1 MMYEE
6 TNDLL
11 TIEEHAKNENT
22 PGYVFAALKVRNK
35 WAAGKAMTREEYVA
49 AVDRL
54 LHGPM
59 KGE

>member
-1 MMYEE
+1 MYEE
-6 TNDLL
+6 TYELL

-35 WAAGKAMTREEYVA
+35 WATGKAMTREDYVA
-49 AVDRL
+49 AVDRM

>member
-1 MMYEE
+1 MNEE
-6 TNDLL
+6 MKELL

-22 PGYVFAALKVRNK
+22 PGYVFAALKVRYR
-35 WAAGKAMTREEYVA
+35 WATGKAMTREEYVA

-54 LHGPM
+54 LHSPM

>member
-1 MMYEE
+1 MNEE
-6 TNDLL
+6 MKELL
-11 TIEEHAKNENT
+11 TIEEHAKNEKT
-22 PGYVFAALKVRNK
+22 PDYVLAALKSRYRY
-35 WAAGKAMTREEYVA
+35 ATGKAMTREDYVA

>member
-1 MMYEE
+1 MYEE
-6 TNDLL
+6 TNELL
-11 TIEEHAKNENT
+11 TIEEHAKNEKT
-22 PGYVFAALKVRNK
+22 PDYLFAALKSRYRY
-35 WAAGKAMTREEYVA
+35 ATGKAMTREEYVA